1 MTLEHELLE
10 INLSLAIKEIDDALK
25 LCKGEIIDTKR
36 MMDAL
41 LDIRRILAP

>member
-10 INLSLAIKEIDDALK
+10 INQSLALKEIDDALK
-25 LCKGEIIDTKR
+25 LCKGDVVETKR

-41 LDIRRILAP
+41 LDIRRILTP